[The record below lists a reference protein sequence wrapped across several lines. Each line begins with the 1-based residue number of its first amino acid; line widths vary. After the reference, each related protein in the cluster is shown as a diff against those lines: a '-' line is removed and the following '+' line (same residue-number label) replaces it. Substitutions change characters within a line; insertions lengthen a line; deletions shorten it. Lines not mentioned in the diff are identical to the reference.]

1 MPVALKPGLI
11 IDGFELIAPLHEGG
25 MATLWRVRHPDHAMP
40 LLMKLARI
48 GYGEAATQI
57 VGFEVERMILPQLS
71 GPYVPR
77 YVAAGDHHDQPWLV
91 MEHLQGET
99 LRPLLDAAPLPP
111 QRVAELGALA
121 AIAIH
126 ALHQQDVIHLDIKPS
141 NLLLRSDGSS
151 ENGTAQM
158 GTAQAGTAQPGT
170 AQPGTIALI
179 DFGLSHHSHLPDL
192 LSEQFRVPMGTAP
205 YIAPEQVLGQRDDP
219 RSDLFA
225 LGVTL
230 YHLATGERPFGNPTS
245 PAGLRRRLYRDPVPP
260 RALRPDIP
268 RWLQELI
275 LRCLEVDPDA
285 RHATAAQ
292 LAHDLQHPEQVA
304 LTERADRS
312 HRDGRLT
319 VMRRWWRNFGRDRDP
334 RKAVGEHLDQAP
346 LLMVAIDLKHEDAA
360 LCAAL
365 RGNLQRIV
373 STFPH
378 SRLACVTV
386 MRIARIGLDSNL
398 DAEGRN
404 RHVKRLLAL
413 RDWIRPLALDEHRVT
428 VHVLEH
434 SDPAHALLDYARDNG
449 VDHLIMGAR
458 GVTGVRRILGSVS
471 ARVVA
476 EAPCTVTVVRAP
488 TNHAAGS
495 EEASQGG
502 TAAGD
507 SAIEP
512 VIATERG

>member
-1 MPVALKPGLI
+1 MPVPLKPGLV

-25 MATLWRVRHPDHAMP
+25 MATLWRVSHPEHTMP

-57 VGFEVERMILPQLS
+57 VGFEVERMILQQLT

-77 YVAAGDHHDQPWLV
+77 FVAGGEYQDQPWMV
-91 MEHLQGET
+91 MEQLAGET
-99 LRPLLDAAPLPP
+99 LRPLLEQAPLPP
-111 QRVAELGALA
+111 QQVAELGALA
-121 AIAIH
+121 ATAIH

-141 NLLLRSDGSS
+141 NLLRRADSTPY
-151 ENGTAQM
+151 N
-158 GTAQAGTAQPGT
+158 
-170 AQPGTIALI
+170 GTIALI
-179 DFGLSHHSHLPDL
+179 DFGLSHHAHLPDL
-192 LSEQFRVPMGTAP
+192 LAEQFNVPIGTAP

-230 YHLATGERPFGNPTS
+230 YHLATGERPFGNPGS
-245 PAGLRRRLYRDPVPP
+245 AAGLRRRMYRDPVPP
-260 RALRPDIP
+260 RAIRAEIP
-268 RWLQELI
+268 RWLQEVI
-275 LRCLEVDPDA
+275 LRCLEVDADA

-292 LAHDLQHPEQVA
+292 LAHDLQHPEQVV
-304 LTERADRS
+304 LTDRADRS

-319 VMRRWWRNFGRDRDP
+319 VMRRWWQNVGRERGP
-334 RKAVGEHLDQAP
+334 RKAVSDHLDQAP

-386 MRIARIGLDSNL
+386 MRTARIGMDSNL

-404 RHVKRLLAL
+404 RHVKRLIAL
-413 RDWIRPLALDEHRVT
+413 RDWIRPLGLDEHRVT

-458 GVTGVRRILGSVS
+458 GVTGMRRILGSVS
-471 ARVVA
+471 AHVVA

-488 TNHAAGS
+488 AAG
-495 EEASQGG
+495 E
-502 TAAGD
+502 D
-507 SAIEP
+507 SD
-512 VIATERG
+512 

>member
-1 MPVALKPGLI
+1 MPVALEPGLV

-25 MATLWRVRHPDHAMP
+25 MATLWRVRHPDYAMP

-121 AIAIH
+121 ATAIH

-141 NLLLRSDGSS
+141 NLLLLSDGSS
-151 ENGTAQM
+151 GNGAARTEM
-158 GTAQAGTAQPGT
+158 
-170 AQPGTIALI
+170 IALI

-192 LSEQFRVPMGTAP
+192 LGEQFRVPIGTAP

-285 RHATAAQ
+285 RRATAAQ
-292 LAHDLQHPEQVA
+292 LSHDLQHPEQVV

-312 HRDGRLT
+312 HRDDRLT
-319 VMRRWWRNFGRDRDP
+319 VIRRWWRNVGRDRDP

-365 RGNLQRIV
+365 RANLQRIV

-404 RHVKRLLAL
+404 RHVKRLIAL
-413 RDWIRPLALDEHRVT
+413 RDWVRPLALDEHRVT

-449 VDHLIMGAR
+449 VDRLIMGAR

-488 TNHAAGS
+488 TAHATGS
-495 EEASQGG
+495 EGAS
-502 TAAGD
+502 
-507 SAIEP
+507 
-512 VIATERG
+512 

>member
-1 MPVALKPGLI
+1 MPVPLTPGLV

-25 MATLWRVRHPDHAMP
+25 MATLWRVAHPDHAMP

-57 VGFEVERMILPQLS
+57 VGFEVERMILPQLR
-71 GPYVPR
+71 GPHVPR
-77 YVAAGDHHDQPWLV
+77 FVAAGDHHDQPWLV
-91 MEHLQGET
+91 MEHLAGDT
-99 LRPLLDAAPLPP
+99 LRPLLDNAPLPP
-111 QRVAELGALA
+111 QQVAELGALA
-121 AIAIH
+121 ATAIH
-126 ALHQQDVIHLDIKPS
+126 ALHQQEVIHLDIKPS
-141 NLLLRSDGSS
+141 NLLRRPDGSV
-151 ENGTAQM
+151 
-158 GTAQAGTAQPGT
+158 
-170 AQPGTIALI
+170 ALI
-179 DFGLSHHSHLPDL
+179 DFGLSHHAHLPDL
-192 LSEQFRVPMGTAP
+192 LDEQFRVPIGTAP
-205 YIAPEQVLGQRDDP
+205 YIAPEQVLGVRDEP

-230 YHLATGERPFGNPTS
+230 YHLATGERPFGNPGS

-260 RALRPDIP
+260 RALRPEIP
-268 RWLQELI
+268 RWLQEVI

-292 LAHDLQHPEQVA
+292 LAHDLQHPEQVP
-304 LTERADRS
+304 LTARADRS
-312 HRDGRLT
+312 HRDGR
-319 VMRRWWRNFGRDRDP
+319 VAVIQRWWKNFGREREP
-334 RKAVGEHLDQAP
+334 RRAVTDHLDQAP
-346 LLMVAIDLKHEDAA
+346 LLMVAVDLKHEDAA

-365 RGNLQRIV
+365 RGTLQRIV

-378 SRLACVTV
+378 SRLACITV
-386 MRIARIGLDSNL
+386 MRTARIGLDSNL
-398 DAEGRN
+398 DSEGRN
-404 RHVKRLLAL
+404 RHVKRLIAL
-413 RDWIRPLALDEHRVT
+413 RDWVRPLGLDEHRIT

-488 TNHAAGS
+488 AAH
-495 EEASQGG
+495 G
-502 TAAGD
+502 TD
-507 SAIEP
+507 
-512 VIATERG
+512 TEDAPEQ

>member
-1 MPVALKPGLI
+1 MPVPLKPGLV
-11 IDGFELIAPLHEGG
+11 IDSFELIAPLHEGG
-25 MATLWRVRHPDHAMP
+25 MATLWRVSHPEHTMP

-57 VGFEVERMILPQLS
+57 VGFEVERMILQQLT

-77 YVAAGDHHDQPWLV
+77 FVAGGEYQDQPWMV
-91 MEHLQGET
+91 MEQLAGET
-99 LRPLLDAAPLPP
+99 LRPLLEQAPLPP
-111 QRVAELGALA
+111 QQVAELGALA
-121 AIAIH
+121 ATAIH

-141 NLLLRSDGSS
+141 NLLRRADSTPY
-151 ENGTAQM
+151 N
-158 GTAQAGTAQPGT
+158 
-170 AQPGTIALI
+170 GTIALI
-179 DFGLSHHSHLPDL
+179 DFGLSHHAHLPDL
-192 LSEQFRVPMGTAP
+192 LAEQFNVPIGTAP

-219 RSDLFA
+219 RSDLVA

-230 YHLATGERPFGNPTS
+230 YHLATGERPFGNPGS
-245 PAGLRRRLYRDPVPP
+245 AAGLRRRMYRDPVPP
-260 RALRPDIP
+260 RAIRAEIP
-268 RWLQELI
+268 RWLQEVI
-275 LRCLEVDPDA
+275 LRCLEVDADA

-292 LAHDLQHPEQVA
+292 LAHDLQHPEQVV
-304 LTERADRS
+304 LTDRADRS

-319 VMRRWWRNFGRDRDP
+319 VMRRWWQNVGRERGP
-334 RKAVGEHLDQAP
+334 RKAVSDHLDQAP

-386 MRIARIGLDSNL
+386 MRTARIGMDSNL

-404 RHVKRLLAL
+404 RHVKRLIAL
-413 RDWIRPLALDEHRVT
+413 RDWIRPLGLDEHRVT

-458 GVTGVRRILGSVS
+458 GVTGMRRILGSVS
-471 ARVVA
+471 AHVVA

-488 TNHAAGS
+488 AAG
-495 EEASQGG
+495 E
-502 TAAGD
+502 D
-507 SAIEP
+507 SD
-512 VIATERG
+512 

>member
-1 MPVALKPGLI
+1 MPVPLKPGLV

-25 MATLWRVRHPDHAMP
+25 MATLWRVTHPEHTMP

-57 VGFEVERMILPQLS
+57 VGFEVERMILQQLT

-77 YVAAGDHHDQPWLV
+77 FVAGGEYQDQPWMV
-91 MEHLQGET
+91 MEQLAGET
-99 LRPLLDAAPLPP
+99 LRPLLEQAPLPP
-111 QRVAELGALA
+111 QKVAELGGLA
-121 AIAIH
+121 ATAIH

-141 NLLLRSDGSS
+141 NLLRRADSAPYNSMPY
-151 ENGTAQM
+151 N
-158 GTAQAGTAQPGT
+158 
-170 AQPGTIALI
+170 GTIALI
-179 DFGLSHHSHLPDL
+179 DFGLSHHAHLPDL
-192 LSEQFRVPMGTAP
+192 LAEQFNVPIGTAP

-230 YHLATGERPFGNPTS
+230 YHLATGERPFGNPGS
-245 PAGLRRRLYRDPVPP
+245 AAGLRRRMYRDPVPP
-260 RALRPDIP
+260 RAIRAEIP
-268 RWLQELI
+268 RWLQEVI

-292 LAHDLQHPEQVA
+292 LAHDLQHPEQVV
-304 LTERADRS
+304 LTDRADRS

-319 VMRRWWRNFGRDRDP
+319 VMRRWWQNVGRERGP
-334 RKAVGEHLDQAP
+334 RKAVSDHLDQAP

-386 MRIARIGLDSNL
+386 MRTARIGMDSNL

-404 RHVKRLLAL
+404 RHVKRLIAL
-413 RDWIRPLALDEHRVT
+413 RDWIRPLGLDEHRVT

-458 GVTGVRRILGSVS
+458 GVTGMRRILGSVS
-471 ARVVA
+471 AHVVA

-488 TNHAAGS
+488 AS
-495 EEASQGG
+495 E
-502 TAAGD
+502 D
-507 SAIEP
+507 NND
-512 VIATERG
+512 

>member
-1 MPVALKPGLI
+1 MPVPLKPGLS

-25 MATLWRVRHPDHAMP
+25 MATLWRVSHPDHTMP

-57 VGFEVERMILPQLS
+57 VGFEVERMILQQLT

-77 YVAAGDHHDQPWLV
+77 YIAGGEYQDQPWMV
-91 MEHLQGET
+91 MEHLVGET
-99 LRPLLDAAPLPP
+99 LRPLLDKAPLPP
-111 QRVAELGALA
+111 QQVAELGALA
-121 AIAIH
+121 ATAIH

-141 NLLLRSDGSS
+141 NLLRRPDGPPH
-151 ENGTAQM
+151 NGM
-158 GTAQAGTAQPGT
+158 
-170 AQPGTIALI
+170 IALI
-179 DFGLSHHSHLPDL
+179 DFGLSHHAHLPDL
-192 LSEQFRVPMGTAP
+192 LSEQFNVPIGTAP

-230 YHLATGERPFGNPTS
+230 YHLATGERPFGNPGS

-260 RALRPDIP
+260 RAIRADIP

-319 VMRRWWRNFGRDRDP
+319 VMRRWWRNFGRERGP
-334 RKAVGEHLDQAP
+334 RKAVSDHLDQAP

-386 MRIARIGLDSNL
+386 MRTARIGLDSNL

-404 RHVKRLLAL
+404 RHVKRLIAL
-413 RDWIRPLALDEHRVT
+413 RDWIRPLGLDEHRVT

-458 GVTGVRRILGSVS
+458 GVTGMRRILGSVS
-471 ARVVA
+471 AHVVA

-488 TNHAAGS
+488 AAG
-495 EEASQGG
+495 E
-502 TAAGD
+502 D
-507 SAIEP
+507 SD
-512 VIATERG
+512 

>member
-1 MPVALKPGLI
+1 MPVALKPGLV

-25 MATLWRVRHPDHAMP
+25 MATLWRVTHRDHTMP

-57 VGFEVERMILPQLS
+57 VGFEVERMILPQLK
-71 GPYVPR
+71 GPYTPQFI
-77 YVAAGDHHDQPWLV
+77 AAGDYHDQPWLV
-91 MEHLQGET
+91 MEHLAGET
-99 LRPLLDAAPLPP
+99 LRPLLDKAPLPP
-111 QRVAELGALA
+111 QQVATLGALTA
-121 AIAIH
+121 TAIH
-126 ALHQQDVIHLDIKPS
+126 ALHQQQVIHLDIKPS
-141 NLLLRSDGSS
+141 NLLHRSGGANDG
-151 ENGTAQM
+151 
-158 GTAQAGTAQPGT
+158 
-170 AQPGTIALI
+170 IVALI
-179 DFGLSHHSHLPDL
+179 DFGLSHHAHLPDL
-192 LSEQFRVPMGTAP
+192 LAEQFRVPIGTAP

-230 YHLATGERPFGNPTS
+230 YHLATGERPFGNPGS
-245 PAGLRRRLYRDPVPP
+245 PAGLRRRLYRDPTPP
-260 RALRPDIP
+260 RVLRPGIP
-268 RWLQELI
+268 RWLQEVI

-292 LAHDLQHPEQVA
+292 LAHDLQHPEQVQ
-304 LTERADRS
+304 LTQRADRS

-319 VMRRWWRNFGRDRDP
+319 VIQRWWKFQGRDRVTH
-334 RKAVGEHLDQAP
+334 KAISDHLDHAP

-365 RGNLQRIV
+365 RGNLQRII
-373 STFPH
+373 STFPQ

-386 MRIARIGLDSNL
+386 MRTARIGLDSNL
-398 DAEGRN
+398 DAQGRN

-413 RDWIRPLALDEHRVT
+413 RDWIRPLGLDEHRVT

-449 VDHLIMGAR
+449 VDQLIMGAR

-476 EAPCTVTVVRAP
+476 EAPCTVTVVRAAVSATP
-488 TNHAAGS
+488 S
-495 EEASQGG
+495 E
-502 TAAGD
+502 
-507 SAIEP
+507 
-512 VIATERG
+512 

>member
-1 MPVALKPGLI
+1 MPVPLTPGLV

-25 MATLWRVRHPDHAMP
+25 MATLWRVAHPDHAMP

-57 VGFEVERMILPQLS
+57 VGFEVERMILPQLR
-71 GPYVPR
+71 GPHVPR
-77 YVAAGDHHDQPWLV
+77 FVAAGDHHDQPWLV
-91 MEHLQGET
+91 MEHLAGDT
-99 LRPLLDAAPLPP
+99 LRPLLDDAPLPP
-111 QRVAELGALA
+111 QQVAELGALA
-121 AIAIH
+121 ATAIH
-126 ALHQQDVIHLDIKPS
+126 ALHQQEVIHLDIKPS
-141 NLLLRSDGSS
+141 NLLRRPDGSV
-151 ENGTAQM
+151 
-158 GTAQAGTAQPGT
+158 
-170 AQPGTIALI
+170 ALI
-179 DFGLSHHSHLPDL
+179 DFGLSHHAHLPDL
-192 LSEQFRVPMGTAP
+192 LDEQFRVPIGTAP
-205 YIAPEQVLGQRDDP
+205 YIAPEQVLGVRDEP

-230 YHLATGERPFGNPTS
+230 YHLATGERPFGNPGS

-260 RALRPDIP
+260 RALRADIP
-268 RWLQELI
+268 RWLQEVI

-292 LAHDLQHPEQVA
+292 LAHDLQHPEQVP
-304 LTERADRS
+304 LTARADRS
-312 HRDGRLT
+312 HRDGR
-319 VMRRWWRNFGRDRDP
+319 VAVIQRWWKNFGREREP
-334 RKAVGEHLDQAP
+334 RRAVTDHLDQAP
-346 LLMVAIDLKHEDAA
+346 LLMVAVDLKHEDAA

-365 RGNLQRIV
+365 RGTLQRIV

-378 SRLACVTV
+378 SRLACITV
-386 MRIARIGLDSNL
+386 MRTARIGLDSNL
-398 DAEGRN
+398 DSEGRN
-404 RHVKRLLAL
+404 RHVKRLIAL
-413 RDWIRPLALDEHRVT
+413 RDWVRPLGLDEHRIT

-488 TNHAAGS
+488 ATHDGDV
-495 EEASQGG
+495 EEPAQ
-502 TAAGD
+502 
-507 SAIEP
+507 P
-512 VIATERG
+512 

>member
-1 MPVALKPGLI
+1 MPVPLTPGLV

-25 MATLWRVRHPDHAMP
+25 MATLWRVTHPDHAMP

-57 VGFEVERMILPQLS
+57 VGFEVERMILPQLR
-71 GPYVPR
+71 GPHVPR
-77 YVAAGDHHDQPWLV
+77 FVAAGDHHDQPWLV
-91 MEHLQGET
+91 MEHLAGDT
-99 LRPLLDAAPLPP
+99 LRPLLDSAPLPP
-111 QRVAELGALA
+111 QQVAELGALA
-121 AIAIH
+121 ATAIH
-126 ALHQQDVIHLDIKPS
+126 ALHQQEVIHLDIKPS
-141 NLLLRSDGSS
+141 NLLRRPDGSV
-151 ENGTAQM
+151 
-158 GTAQAGTAQPGT
+158 
-170 AQPGTIALI
+170 ALI
-179 DFGLSHHSHLPDL
+179 DFGLSHHAHLPDL
-192 LSEQFRVPMGTAP
+192 LDEQFRVPIGTAP
-205 YIAPEQVLGQRDDP
+205 YIAPEQVLGARDEP

-230 YHLATGERPFGNPTS
+230 YHLATGERPFGNPGS

-260 RALRPDIP
+260 RALRPEIP
-268 RWLQELI
+268 RWLQEVI

-292 LAHDLQHPEQVA
+292 LAHDLQHPEQVP
-304 LTERADRS
+304 LTARADRS
-312 HRDGRLT
+312 HRDGR
-319 VMRRWWRNFGRDRDP
+319 VAVIQRWWKNFGREREP
-334 RKAVGEHLDQAP
+334 RRAVTDHLDQAP
-346 LLMVAIDLKHEDAA
+346 LLMVAVDLKHEDAA

-365 RGNLQRIV
+365 RGTLQRIV

-378 SRLACVTV
+378 SRLACITV
-386 MRIARIGLDSNL
+386 MRTARIGLDSNL
-398 DAEGRN
+398 DSEGRN
-404 RHVKRLLAL
+404 RHVKRLIAL
-413 RDWIRPLALDEHRVT
+413 RDWVRPLGLDEHRIT

-488 TNHAAGS
+488 AAH
-495 EEASQGG
+495 G
-502 TAAGD
+502 TD
-507 SAIEP
+507 DTPEQ
-512 VIATERG
+512 

>member
-1 MPVALKPGLI
+1 MPVPLKPGLV

-25 MATLWRVRHPDHAMP
+25 MATLWRVSHPDHAMP

-71 GPYVPR
+71 GPYVPH
-77 YVAAGDHHDQPWLV
+77 YIAAGDYQDQPWLV
-91 MEHLQGET
+91 MEHLTGET
-99 LRPLLDAAPLPP
+99 LRPLLDKAPLPP
-111 QRVAELGALA
+111 QQVAELGALA
-121 AIAIH
+121 ATAIH

-141 NLLLRSDGSS
+141 NLLRRPDGSV
-151 ENGTAQM
+151 
-158 GTAQAGTAQPGT
+158 
-170 AQPGTIALI
+170 ALI
-179 DFGLSHHSHLPDL
+179 DFGLSHHAHLPDL
-192 LSEQFRVPMGTAP
+192 LSEQFRVPIGTAP

-230 YHLATGERPFGNPTS
+230 YHLATGERPFGNPGS
-245 PAGLRRRLYRDPVPP
+245 AAGLRRRLYRDPVPP
-260 RALRPDIP
+260 RAIRAEIP

-275 LRCLEVDPDA
+275 LRCLEVDADA

-292 LAHDLQHPEQVA
+292 LAHDLQHPEQIM
-304 LTERADRS
+304 LTECADRS

-319 VMRRWWRNFGRDRDP
+319 VMRRWWQNLGRDRKP
-334 RKAVGEHLDQAP
+334 RKAVSDHLDQAP

-360 LCAAL
+360 LCSAL

-373 STFPH
+373 STFPQ

-386 MRIARIGLDSNL
+386 MRTARIGLDSNL
-398 DAEGRN
+398 DAAGRN
-404 RHVKRLLAL
+404 RHVKRLIAL
-413 RDWIRPLALDEHRVT
+413 RDWIRPLGLDEHRVT

-471 ARVVA
+471 AHVVA

-488 TNHAAGS
+488 ASA
-495 EEASQGG
+495 EE
-502 TAAGD
+502 TTD
-507 SAIEP
+507 
-512 VIATERG
+512 